1 MGLGA
6 SNGQKTFNFGQQPFL
21 YRPAGLGDDT
31 ALQTQ
36 NMPTP
41 AILDGRDHF
50 QAITGP
56 GEGGFLMYAEGTRAD
71 ASTGKTTEALDF
83 SDESTFTPTTANF
96 ARSSYVLDAFEETTS
111 ITFINDPAWAAS
123 GPWQI
128 LTSVDG
134 AAFTLQ
140 NHLIVADRVSNLQF
154 NIRSK
159 ILRFSRPG
167 ATPSFGNFY
176 FYEPTHS

>member
-1 MGLGA
+1 
-6 SNGQKTFNFGQQPFL
+6 
-21 YRPAGLGDDT
+21 
-31 ALQTQ
+31 
-36 NMPTP
+36 MPTP
-41 AILDGRDHF
+41 AILNGRDHF

-140 NHLIVADRVSNLQF
+140 ETISSLPTGSQTYNSTFAARF
-154 NIRSK
+154 W
-159 ILRFSRPG
+159 RFSRPG
-167 ATPSFGNFY
+167 ATPSFGNFTSTNQPILELARTT
-176 FYEPTHS
+176 FPNSLMVDQGSGQQQ